1 MTNLEQIAQI
11 TEVITNLEKDIVTA
25 TEAKQNASSKDLPEV
40 EQNLQYLTGLLQTL
54 QSQKDQLVSE
64 L

>member
-1 MTNLEQIAQI
+1 MTNSEQITQI
-11 TEVITNLEKDIVTA
+11 TEVITNLEKDIVTV
-25 TEAKQNASSKDLPEV
+25 TESKQTVSSKDLPEV
-40 EQNLQYLTGLLQTL
+40 EENLQYLTGLLQTL

>member
-1 MTNLEQIAQI
+1 MTNYEQIIQI

-25 TEAKQNASSKDLPEV
+25 TEAKQTASSKDLSEAEP
-40 EQNLQYLTGLLQTL
+40 NLQYLKSLLQDL
-54 QSQKDQLVSE
+54 QIQKEKLITE

>member
-1 MTNLEQIAQI
+1 MTNYEQIIQI

-25 TEAKQNASSKDLPEV
+25 TEAKQTASSKDLPEA
-40 EQNLQYLTGLLQTL
+40 EQNLQYLKSLLQDL
-54 QSQKDQLVSE
+54 QIQKEKLITE

>member
-1 MTNLEQIAQI
+1 MTNYEQIIQI

-25 TEAKQNASSKDLPEV
+25 TEAKQTASSKDLPEA
-40 EQNLQYLTGLLQTL
+40 EQNLQYLESLLQDFQT
-54 QSQKDQLVSE
+54 QKEKLITE